1 MSTAR
6 ELLRLALQRVLRAGS
21 PYPKRSLF
29 ILVIGL
35 VGISAWQARLASAP
49 ERLDATYRV
58 TASHGAHQESRFF
71 FFRYHLGLYPL
82 ASELPASEDTKAEA
96 ERLLQSTAPEKL
108 YQEEGLT
115 FRSGDHGR
123 IHLFYIDKL
132 LGGDTRKPS
141 LISANRL
148 AFILALDCLF
158 FAAWWIDFTGLG
170 LLLVLVFGSNPL
182 QLYAAYAQENYFSWP
197 ITAMILALALH
208 LPLLRPAP
216 SSRTYLLI
224 APVVTG
230 LLLAGIRTW
239 RSEPASLLASAVMTY
254 VLAYG
259 VSRRRKLAAVLLLV
273 SCFSLGNK
281 AYERA
286 ILAKIERTKQVLHER
301 NVPTY
306 DGPTIFH
313 HEFWHPMWCGLGD
326 FDTSHGYTWEDR
338 KAYQFA
344 LPLLEQRAGR
354 KLPLDP
360 TRWMQQELLGQS
372 PRYHAIFSDTS
383 GYHEVLRDKILSD
396 IRREPLWYVRILWKR
411 VSRIL
416 SEGTPI
422 RLELGSAGNPPSV
435 TANAKTSS
443 QPSSLFGW
451 LAIPLGIALWRVRR
465 GFYTKLLLFTL
476 PLCIPAILV
485 YSGGG
490 MHLYSCLHL
499 VSAALV
505 AWIVFEG
512 FASRLRRGRLLEVG
526 E

>member
-6 ELLRLALQRVLRAGS
+6 ELLRLALQRVLRVGS
-21 PYPKRSLF
+21 PHPKRSL
-29 ILVIGL
+29 LVLFVGL
-35 VGISAWQARLASAP
+35 MSISAWQARLASAP

-58 TASHGAHQESRFF
+58 TASHGAHQESQFF

-82 ASELPASEDTKAEA
+82 TSELPAREDTKAEA
-96 ERLLQSTAPEKL
+96 ERLLGSTEPEKL

-123 IHLFYIDKL
+123 IHLFYIDKW
-132 LGGDTRKPS
+132 LGGDARKPS
-141 LISANRL
+141 LIPANRL
-148 AFILALDCLF
+148 AFILALDSLF

-197 ITAMILALALH
+197 ITAMILTLALH
-208 LPLLRPAP
+208 LPILRPAP

-224 APVVTG
+224 VPVVTG
-230 LLLAGIRTW
+230 FLLAGIRTW

-254 VLAYG
+254 WLAYG
-259 VSRRRKLAAVLLLV
+259 VSRRQKLAAVLLLV
-273 SCFSLGNK
+273 ACFFVGNK

-286 ILAKIERTKQVLHER
+286 ILAKVEHTKQVLHER

-326 FDTSHGYTWEDR
+326 FDTSHGYVWEDR
-338 KAYQFA
+338 KAYAFA
-344 LPLLEQRAGR
+344 LPILEQRAGR
-354 KLPLDP
+354 KLALDP
-360 TRWMQQELLGQS
+360 TRWLQRELVGAS
-372 PRYHAIFSDTS
+372 PRYHAMFSDTP

-396 IRREPLWYVRILWKR
+396 IRREPLWYLRIVLKR
-411 VSRIL
+411 MSRVL

-422 RLELGSAGNPPSV
+422 RLETGGGRMPQSGRRDATTP
-435 TANAKTSS
+435 S

-465 GFYTKLLLFTL
+465 GFYLKLLLFTL

-505 AWIVFEG
+505 TWIVLEG
-512 FASRLRRGRLLEVG
+512 FASRLRRGRLIEVDG
-526 E
+526 